1 MEAIKEFIFTAYTTY
16 GVWGITLAAILIV
29 LFITQLVFHLGI
41 YGRVASFRLTSRKQ
55 IRDVEPPISVVVTMF
70 SEEAD
75 YLDNGLMHLLDQNYT
90 NFEVVVVYVGDNDD
104 FFAELKYLT
113 RISAHLTPI
122 HLRTNPS
129 YVIKKKMAINVGIK
143 SAKYDHIVMTTTDA
157 MPTSDKWLSL
167 IAKGFLYGDVV
178 LGYSG
183 IITKSGFGNFIFR
196 EHRISTS
203 VAWLSAAI
211 RRKSYAASHSA
222 LGFAR
227 QLYLDARGFNHLD
240 MEVGEDDLL
249 VQQIATRD
257 NVSVVLAPSATCRER
272 IWGGW
277 SWWANEVSR
286 QRLTHRYYRRMTL
299 APMYIEQFSRLLFF
313 GLSVAAFATMQ
324 WEYCAVVGAL
334 IFLRYFAVMFAS
346 IRIWRRLGETRL
358 VALHPIY
365 DLAEPFIRLY
375 IILHSKLIAKRAWR
389 V

>member
-1 MEAIKEFIFTAYTTY
+1 MEAINNFIHTAYVNY
-16 GVWGITLAAILIV
+16 GNWGIALAAILLV

-55 IRDVEPPISVVVTMF
+55 IRDTEPPISVVVTMF
-70 SEEAD
+70 AEEAD
-75 YLDNGLMHLLDQNYT
+75 YLDTGLMQLLGQNYSD
-90 NFEVVVVYVGDNDD
+90 FEVVVVYVGDSED
-104 FFAELKYLT
+104 FFSELKYIT
-113 RISAHLTPI
+113 RISPHLTPI

-157 MPTSDKWLSL
+157 TPTSNKWLSL

-183 IITKSGFGNFIFR
+183 IAYNAGFDNFIFR
-196 EHRISTS
+196 EYRITNS

-211 RRKSYAASHSA
+211 RRKTYSASHSA
-222 LGFAR
+222 FGFTR
-227 QLYLDARGFNHLD
+227 DLYLNARGFNHLD

-272 IWGGW
+272 VWGSW
-277 SWWANEVSR
+277 KWWANEVGR
-286 QRLTHRYYRRMTL
+286 QRLTHRYYPRMTL
-299 APMYIEQFSRLLFF
+299 AVMFVEQLSRVLFF
-313 GLSVAAFATMQ
+313 GFSIAAFATMQ
-324 WEYCAVVGAL
+324 WEYCAVVAAL
-334 IFLRYFAVMFAS
+334 LFLRYFAVMFAS
-346 IRIWRRLGETRL
+346 IRIWQRLGETRL
-358 VALHPIY
+358 VALHPLY
-365 DLAEPFIRLY
+365 DIAEPFIRLY